1 MTLFKK
7 KKHRLP
13 ALYTTLDNKLQ
24 EARENDSTYFCYPLG
39 DKEVSSAMAWGVK
52 NRVGIQL
59 DYKSDGVNYYKFYGY
74 TV

>member
-7 KKHRLP
+7 NKHHLP
-13 ALYTTLDNKLQ
+13 ALYTTLNNKLQ
-24 EARENDSTYFCYPLG
+24 EARENGDTYFCYPLE

-59 DYKSDGVNYYKFYGY
+59 DYKTENVKYYKFYGY
-74 TV
+74 TM